1 MCELQVGGGGGRGE
15 CVCVGWGVKALSQT
29 LRVHLQH
36 LPPGTATSAKQIGLV
51 RFRNR

>member
-1 MCELQVGGGGGRGE
+1 MCELQVGGGGGGEGE
-15 CVCVGWGVKALSQT
+15 CWRVKALSYT